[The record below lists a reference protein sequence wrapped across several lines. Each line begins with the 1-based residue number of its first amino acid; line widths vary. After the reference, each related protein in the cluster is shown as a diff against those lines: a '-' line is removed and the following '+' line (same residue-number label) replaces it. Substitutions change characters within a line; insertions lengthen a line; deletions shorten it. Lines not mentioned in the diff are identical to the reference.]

1 LNDNVLSLT
10 DGYLKDELAA
20 VRERILGTIQAD
32 LPIAD
37 DVLVYAFG
45 RGGKW
50 IRPRLV
56 MLAHRAVGGADRRAV
71 VIAAAI
77 EMVHLATLLH
87 DDVIDESGERRGR
100 ASANM
105 RYGNRTAVLGGDYLY
120 TKVFLD
126 LLTEIDQPE
135 IINLVAG
142 VTNEMSVGEFF
153 QMWWQGKL
161 NLSEEDYFNII
172 EKKSASL
179 MRTAAR
185 CGALAAGGNGGAVLS
200 DGRVAR
206 GNGEAVLSDGE
217 AVLSDGEA
225 VLSNGEAVLS
235 NGEAVRALTAYG
247 LNFGLAFQ
255 ITDDCMDFTSPSDVM
270 GKDEL
275 NDVREGKV
283 TLPLIYGL
291 RTGARKRLAGLVE
304 SFWNGDGGSEC
315 ASEILTLLE
324 DSGALGEAETTARR
338 YGEMAKDRL
347 AELAPGDARDYLARL
362 ADWSWQRST

>member
-1 LNDNVLSLT
+1 MNDNVLSLT

-20 VRERILGTIQAD
+20 VRERILATIQAD

-77 EMVHLATLLH
+77 EMLHLATLLH
-87 DDVIDESGERRGR
+87 DDVIDESDERRGR

-200 DGRVAR
+200 DG
-206 GNGEAVLSDGE
+206 GAVG
-217 AVLSDGEA
+217 
-225 VLSNGEAVLS
+225 
-235 NGEAVRALTAYG
+235 ALTSYG

-255 ITDDCMDFTSPSDVM
+255 ITDDCMDFTSPSEVM

-291 RTGARKRLAGLVE
+291 RTGARKKLAGLVE

-315 ASEILTLLE
+315 ANEILTLLE

-347 AELAPGDARDYLARL
+347 TELAPGDARDYLARL

>member
-1 LNDNVLSLT
+1 LKDNVLSLT

-20 VRERILGTIQAD
+20 VRERILATIQAD

-50 IRPRLV
+50 VRPRLV

-87 DDVIDESGERRGR
+87 DDVIDESDERRGR

-126 LLTEIDQPE
+126 LLTEIDQRE

-161 NLSEEDYFNII
+161 GLSEEDYFDII

-185 CGALAAGGNGGAVLS
+185 CGALAAGGNG
-200 DGRVAR
+200 RVAR
-206 GNGEAVLSDGE
+206 GNGEAVLS
-217 AVLSDGEA
+217 
-225 VLSNGEAVLS
+225 NGK
-235 NGEAVRALTAYG
+235 AVRALTAYG

-255 ITDDCMDFTSPSDVM
+255 ITDDCMDFTSPSEVM

-291 RTGARKRLAGLVE
+291 RTGARKKLAGLVE

-347 AELAPGDARDYLARL
+347 ADLAPGDARDYLARL

>member
-1 LNDNVLSLT
+1 LENKFLNLT
-10 DGYLKDELAA
+10 DSFLRDELAA
-20 VRERILGTIQAD
+20 VRERILATIQAD
-32 LPIAD
+32 LPLAD
-37 DVLVYAFG
+37 DVLTYAFG

-50 IRPRLV
+50 VRPRLV
-56 MLAHRAVGGADRRAV
+56 MLAHRAAGGADRKAV
-71 VIAAAI
+71 IIAAAI

-87 DDVIDESGERRGR
+87 DDVIDESDERRGR
-100 ASANM
+100 ASANK

-126 LLTEIDQPE
+126 LLTEIEQPE

-161 NLSEEDYFNII
+161 DVTEEDYLEII

-185 CGALAAGGNGGAVLS
+185 CGALAAGGNGE
-200 DGRVAR
+200 VA
-206 GNGEAVLSDGE
+206 GV
-217 AVLSDGEA
+217 
-225 VLSNGEAVLS
+225 
-235 NGEAVRALTAYG
+235 LTAYG

-255 ITDDCMDFTSPSDVM
+255 ITDDCLDFTGSAKQI

-275 NDVREGKV
+275 NDVRQGKI

-291 RTGARKRLAGLVE
+291 RTNSRKKLAGLVE
-304 SFWNGDGGSEC
+304 SFWNGDGGAGC
-315 ASEILTLLE
+315 AGEILDILE
-324 DSGALGEAETTARR
+324 ESGALGEAETTARR
-338 YGEMAKDRL
+338 YGDAAKDYL
-347 AELAPGDARDYLARL
+347 VEIAPGTARDYLAQL
-362 ADWSWQRST
+362 ADWSWQRNR

>member
-1 LNDNVLSLT
+1 MKNNVINLT

-20 VRERILGTIQAD
+20 VRERILATIQAD

-50 IRPRLV
+50 VRPRLV
-56 MLAHRAVGGADRRAV
+56 MLAHRAAGGTDRKAV
-71 VIAAAI
+71 IIAAAI

-87 DDVIDESGERRGR
+87 DDVIDESDERRGR

-120 TKVFLD
+120 TRVFLD

-161 NLSEEDYFNII
+161 DLSEEDYFGII

-185 CGALAAGGNGGAVLS
+185 CGALLADGGNGETAL
-200 DGRVAR
+200 D
-206 GNGEAVLSDGE
+206 NGEAVG
-217 AVLSDGEA
+217 
-225 VLSNGEAVLS
+225 
-235 NGEAVRALTAYG
+235 ALTSYG

-255 ITDDCMDFTSPSDVM
+255 ITDDCLDFTSPSDVM

-275 NDVREGKV
+275 NDVRQGKI

-291 RTGARKRLAGLVE
+291 RTGARKKLAGLVE
-304 SFWNGDGGSEC
+304 SFWNADGGSEC
-315 ASEILTLLE
+315 AGEILALLE
-324 DSGALGEAETTARR
+324 DSGAFGEAETTARR
-338 YGEMAKDRL
+338 YGDMAKDRL
-347 AELAPGDARDYLARL
+347 VELTPGDARDYLAGL
-362 ADWSWQRST
+362 ADWSWQRSI